1 MNDVPED
8 PRLAVL
14 LDDYLRQVQAGTP
27 PDREALGRQ
36 HPELAPYLDCL
47 DGLEKM
53 FPNVSQDTIAGPA
66 VEPSLPGAVAAAF
79 GSYELVG
86 EVGRGGMGVVYK
98 ARQKGLDRLV
108 AVKMILASHVASPE
122 YVRRFQE
129 EARAAAVLRHPHIVQ
144 IHEVGQIHGQHFF
157 TMEYVE
163 GSSLAD
169 RIRQGPLT
177 PEEIARLLAK
187 VARAVEHLHA
197 HGIVHRDLKPSNILI
212 DASGEPY
219 VTDFGLAKVFT
230 AGSDMTTTGAVLGTP
245 SYMSP
250 EQASGQHSQIGPAS
264 DIYSLGAVLYELLAN
279 RPPFREA
286 SPVETLLQVLN
297 GEPALPHELNPRAPR
312 ALERIC
318 MKCLARTPHERY
330 SSAQALADD
339 LDHYLMGEP
348 LEARP
353 PGIGQRVWRWVRRE
367 PALASRLATLTTFLG
382 IDAVIYGLGET
393 SDFCLKM
400 AALIVVWLLIA
411 VVFQQFLKVPP
422 KAGAD
427 ALSQSASHSPSSGSS
442 ERLRVFVG
450 HLKSGQWSVPAR
462 FVWGTLDTI
471 LLLAALLL
479 ANGVASPLVVGY
491 PLLVAASGL
500 WFRVRFV
507 WFMTGLSLVSYS
519 ILVWDFYYRRWDELS
534 KVFPTDFMRHVI
546 FTLALVVMAGAIA
559 YLVDRLRTLST
570 YCGQKL

>member
-1 MNDVPED
+1 MNDAPED
-8 PRLAVL
+8 PRLADL
-14 LDDYLRQVQAGTP
+14 LDDYLRQVQAGSP
-27 PDREALGRQ
+27 PDRETFGRQ
-36 HPELAPYLDCL
+36 HPELVPYLDCL
-47 DGLEKM
+47 DSLEKM
-53 FPNVSQDTIAGPA
+53 FPNVSHETLAGPTA
-66 VEPSLPGAVAAAF
+66 EEPLPGAVAREF
-79 GSYELVG
+79 GSYELLG
-86 EVGRGGMGVVYK
+86 EIGRGGMGVVYK
-98 ARQKGLDRLV
+98 ARQKGLERLV

-129 EARAAAVLRHPHIVQ
+129 EARAAAGLRHPHIVQ

-163 GSSLAD
+163 GVSLAD
-169 RIRQGPLT
+169 RIRQGPLA
-177 PEEIARLLAK
+177 PEEIARLIAK

-197 HGIVHRDLKPSNILI
+197 HGVVHRDLKPSNILI
-212 DASGEPY
+212 DSAGEPY

-297 GEPALPHELNPRAPR
+297 GDPPLPHELSPRAPR
-312 ALERIC
+312 ALERVC
-318 MKCLARTPHERY
+318 MKCLARAPHERY
-330 SSAQALADD
+330 PSAQALADD
-339 LDHYLMGEP
+339 LEHYLRGEP

-353 PGIGQRVWRWVRRE
+353 PGIAQRVWRWVRRE

-382 IDAVIYGLGET
+382 IDAVIYRLGEAPT
-393 SDFCLKM
+393 FCLNM
-400 AALIVVWLLIA
+400 AALVVVWLLIA
-411 VVFQQFLKVPP
+411 VIFQQFLKVPP
-422 KAGAD
+422 RTEAD
-427 ALSQSASHSPSSGSS
+427 ASSQSASPASSSGSS

-462 FVWGTLDTI
+462 FVWGTLDSI

-491 PLLVAASGL
+491 PLLLVASGL

-519 ILVWDFYYRRWDELS
+519 ILVWDFYYRRADELT

-546 FTLALVVMAGAIA
+546 FALALVAMAGVIS